1 MQEKKKRRIT
11 RHEWVLIGMV
21 ALGLILVLMRWD
33 AIRKAVV
40 EAFSAYF
47 Q

>member
-1 MQEKKKRRIT
+1 MNVKKRTIT
-11 RHEWVLIGMV
+11 RHEWVLIAMV
-21 ALGLILVLMRWD
+21 IFGIILILMRWE
-33 AIRKAVV
+33 AISKAVV